1 MSLIRIEGP
10 RDKLLSLVDIPNLGL
25 RARAAVE
32 LPNGNW
38 TVGANATDQAIAEVQ
53 ARGCTVTVILTD
65 EQIQQRQ
72 QIAMTQVGDDGS
84 VA

>member
-10 RDKLLSLVDIPNLGL
+10 KDKLLGLIDIPDLGL

-32 LPNGNW
+32 LQNGNW
-38 TVGANATDQAIAEVQ
+38 AVGANATDPAIAEVQ
-53 ARGCTVTVILTD
+53 ARGCVVTIILTD
-65 EQIQQRQ
+65 EQVEQQQ